1 MTSTRR
7 SARLFLPVLPK
18 SPISR
23 IAIAIFLIGV
33 AAGCDKLGRD
43 KGNPTAPSGPPAPGS
58 TIVYDAVGASDADGV
73 GSSVICPPFIPDDCL
88 NGMGYPQVATR
99 QLKALGFGVSLL
111 NLGIPTA
118 VIGPDFQALGQQYRP
133 NSLILGNFIAGE
145 VPQLRTNATM
155 VTIFAGGNEIN
166 VITAALGGGAGGAD
180 QAGYID
186 AQVRAFG
193 ADYTTLLAGIRGRA
207 GAPRIIALNVP
218 NLAGFP
224 FLAQAPLSQ
233 RQAAQRAAV
242 GMTKTVVNALVAQN
256 VIVIDVMC
264 DSRMYLPSNYSS
276 DGFHPN
282 DSGYAFIAGEIV
294 RAVTSSS
301 YPAPQSDCS
310 FMSIVPIL

>member
-1 MTSTRR
+1 MRR
-7 SARLFLPVLPK
+7 SVCLFLRVLPD

-23 IAIAIFLIGV
+23 IAIAIFLLGV
-33 AAGCDKLGRD
+33 AAGCDKSGRD
-43 KGNPTAPSGPPAPGS
+43 MGNPTAPSGPPAPGS

-73 GSSVICPPFIPDDCL
+73 GSSVVCFPFVDCP

-99 QLKALGFGVSLL
+99 QLKALGFDASLA

-118 VIGPDFQALGQQYRP
+118 VIGPDFQSLGQQYRP
-133 NSLILGNFIAGE
+133 SSPILGNFINGE
-145 VPQLRTNATM
+145 VPQLRTNATL

-166 VITAALGGGAGGAD
+166 VITAALGGGAGFAD
-180 QAGYID
+180 QAGFID

-193 ADYTTLLAGIRGRA
+193 TDYATLLAGIRGRA
-207 GAPRIIALNVP
+207 GAPRIVALNVP
-218 NLAGFP
+218 NLANFP

-242 GMTKTVVNALVAQN
+242 GMTKTVVNALVAQG

-264 DSRMYLPSNYSS
+264 DSRMYLPSNYSA

-282 DSGYAFIAGEIV
+282 DAGYAFIAGEVV
-294 RAVTSSS
+294 RAVTSSA

-310 FMSIVPIL
+310 FMSIVPNP

>member
-1 MTSTRR
+1 
-7 SARLFLPVLPK
+7 
-18 SPISR
+18 
-23 IAIAIFLIGV
+23 
-33 AAGCDKLGRD
+33 
-43 KGNPTAPSGPPAPGS
+43 
-58 TIVYDAVGASDADGV
+58 VYDAVGASDADGV
-73 GSSVICPPFIPDDCL
+73 GSSVVCFPFVDCP

-99 QLKALGFGVSLL
+99 QLKALGFDASLA

-118 VIGPDFQALGQQYRP
+118 VIGQDFQSLGQQYRP
-133 NSLILGNFIAGE
+133 SSPILGNFITGE
-145 VPQLRTNATM
+145 VPQLRTNATL

-166 VITAALGGGAGGAD
+166 VITAALGGGAGFAD
-180 QAGYID
+180 QAGFID

-193 ADYTTLLAGIRGRA
+193 TDYATLLAGIRARA
-207 GAPRIIALNVP
+207 GAPRIVALNVP
-218 NLAGFP
+218 NLANFP

-264 DSRMYLPSNYSS
+264 DSRMYLPSNYSA

-282 DSGYAFIAGEIV
+282 DAGYAFIAGEVV
-294 RAVTSSS
+294 RAVTSSA

-310 FMSIVPIL
+310 FMSIVPNP